1 MKKNKQFIDKQAHF
15 AIRKLSIGA
24 ASVLISTSVYL
35 GIRSNDA
42 LADTPVKNDEATEVN
57 NNNVS
62 EKLPINNAKVMATS
76 DLVKSST
83 TDSNSDRGYLLSK
96 SNLKENKGSETT
108 PQDTTEQTLNS
119 APVYATQGQ
128 VPTLDIHALFTQDQL
143 DQDQIDTEDD
153 NTSLTWKQ
161 KPDVSQIGNTSGI
174 ANLSYKDEEP
184 TTNDQSEDYLLKN
197 ITVNVP
203 VLVRKAEQEVGQD
216 QVKNSLNIINTTDNS
231 LVGHYEWVGAKAKND
246 DEEEPMPNSDSISED
261 ITNMLQSLGF
271 EMDNYSYFPSDI
283 TNFGIKNKVATIFVK
298 PSSTTPF
305 ITSTPYFT
313 YSGGDEISIDN
324 VNETP
329 DPASYI
335 GNLGVL
341 PAGTKI
347 EWNVAPKYDTE
358 KDEDGNWKSEAPTTD
373 PSIKVT
379 LPGKD
384 PIILKASSD
393 DISLKDI
400 ATLPAY
406 GNGTL
411 LVKSDNQVK
420 VGDKVGSPLDYVT
433 NLEQYLKSDHA
444 PEDVQAFK
452 NSFKWTVA
460 PNTQQA
466 GYTLGAFTY
475 DNSGISYGGNMI
487 LFKVNPTAVNN
498 SKTITRTITFE
509 GLPQDLIPKADS
521 QTVTFKQNGQQT
533 YVDEPIEW
541 KTDDNTWKAI
551 TLKTITANGVVYTP
565 TIDGKVVNSIDE
577 VIVNPDTKDSNV
589 TVTYQKSTTGDVITE
604 PAKSVATV
612 VIYQTKDGKEVKTD
626 VKKQK
631 SGDKVDFN
639 VPEGYVP
646 EDKLPE
652 VTVTSD
658 MSPIHIIVIKKATA
672 TGTPETTPVKSV
684 ATVVIYQTKD
694 GKEVKTDIKEQ
705 KPGDK
710 VDFNVPEGYVSADK
724 LPDVTVTSDMSPIH
738 VIVVKKET
746 ATDTPEIISN
756 NKVASVVIYETKEGK
771 VVKTDVKEQNPG
783 DKVEFNIP
791 EGYVSADKLP
801 EVTVTSDMSP
811 IHVIVVK
818 KETATDIPL
827 VEDDPVKVVINYQ
840 DQNGKVVKTT
850 DEDHKTGDKIKIE
863 VPAGYVPT
871 TTVPDVVA
879 TPDTG
884 VVTVPIAIK
893 KPISKTSTPT
903 ESSHSI
909 PTITNKPIENNGKK
923 VVSGH
928 KDAVIR
934 KTNIIKTKVL
944 KNTNSQVT
952 SSSVNKK
959 NVEARQVLPKT
970 GSKSVLAEVLLGLV
984 SLAGGVTLGFISKR
998 KKN

>member
-1 MKKNKQFIDKQAHF
+1 MKNRKKSVDKQARF

-24 ASVLISTSVYL
+24 VSVLISTSIYL
-35 GIRSNDA
+35 GLGSNDV
-42 LADTPVKNDEATEVN
+42 LADTNSSNDSGEVTN
-57 NNNVS
+57 NNSESIETKNINVVSAS
-62 EKLPINNAKVMATS
+62 EFQNEGLDNNLAESKVEQQS
-76 DLVKSST
+76 
-83 TDSNSDRGYLLSK
+83 SNSA
-96 SNLKENKGSETT
+96 SNPDQPSEQLMT
-108 PQDTTEQTLNS
+108 S
-119 APVYATQGQ
+119 APVYTTQGQ
-128 VPTLDIHALFTQDQL
+128 MPPLDVNNMFTADQL
-143 DQDQIDTEDD
+143 EEAQIDT
-153 NTSLTWKQ
+153 NSPKTTATWVQ
-161 KPDVSQIGNTSGI
+161 KPDVSKIGNASGT
-174 ANLSYKDEEP
+174 AKLSYEDFNADP
-184 TTNDQSEDYLLKN
+184 TTNDQGEDVYPLKD

-203 VLVRKAEQEVGQD
+203 VLVRKAEQEANQD

-231 LVGHYEWVGAKAKND
+231 LVAHYEWIGAKVKND

-271 EMDNYSYFPSDI
+271 EMDDYSYFPTDI
-283 TNFGIKNKVATIFVK
+283 TEFGTKNKVATIFVK
-298 PSSTTPF
+298 PSSTAPV
-305 ITSTPYFT
+305 ITDTPYFT
-313 YSGGDEISIDN
+313 YGGGDTSSINN
-324 VNETP
+324 VTETP

-335 GNLGVL
+335 GNLGTL

-347 EWNVAPKYDTE
+347 EWNVAPEYNTQ
-358 KDEDGNWKSEAPTTD
+358 KDEDGNWISEAPTND

-393 DISLKDI
+393 DIPLKDI

-411 LVKSDNQVK
+411 LIKSDNQVK

-433 NLEQYLKSDHA
+433 NLDQYLKSDHA

-452 NSFKWTVA
+452 DSFKWTVA

-509 GLPQDLIPKADS
+509 GLPQDLIPKVDP
-521 QTVTFKQNGQQT
+521 QTVTFTQNGEQT

-551 TLKTITANGVVYTP
+551 PINTITANNVVYTP
-565 TIDGKVVNSIDE
+565 TITIDGKVVNSINE
-577 VIVNPDTKDSNV
+577 VTVNPDTKDSNV
-589 TVTYQKSTTGDVITE
+589 IVTYQKSTTGDAISE

-646 EDKLPE
+646 VDELPD

-658 MSPIHIIVIKKATA
+658 MKPITITVIKKETA

-694 GKEVKTDIKEQ
+694 GEEIKTDVKEQ
-705 KPGDK
+705 QPGDK
-710 VDFNVPEGYVSADK
+710 VEFNVPGGYVPVDK
-724 LPDVTVTSDMSPIH
+724 LPEVTVTSDMSPIKI
-738 VIVVKKET
+738 IVVKKET
-746 ATDTPEIISN
+746 ATDTPEIVSN
-756 NKVASVVIYETKEGK
+756 NKVASVVIYQTEDGK
-771 VVKTDVKEQNPG
+771 VVKTDIKEQQPG

-791 EGYVSADKLP
+791 EGYVPADKLP

-811 IHVIVVK
+811 ITIIVVK
-818 KETATDIPL
+818 KKTATDTPL
-827 VEDDPVKVVINYQ
+827 VENDPVKVVINYQ
-840 DQNGKVVKTT
+840 DQNGKVVKMT
-850 DEDHKTGDKIKIE
+850 DEDHNTGDRVKVD
-863 VPAGYVPT
+863 VPEGYVPT
-871 TTVPDVVA
+871 TTIPDLVA
-879 TPDTG
+879 TP
-884 VVTVPIAIK
+884 
-893 KPISKTSTPT
+893 SKSSIT
-903 ESSHSI
+903 E
-909 PTITNKPIENNGKK
+909 
-923 VVSGH
+923 
-928 KDAVIR
+928 
-934 KTNIIKTKVL
+934 
-944 KNTNSQVT
+944 NTNSHVT
-952 SSSVNKK
+952 LSSANKK
-959 NVEARQVLPKT
+959 DVEARSILPKT
-970 GSKSVLAEVLLGLV
+970 GSKSVLAEALLGLIL
-984 SLAGGVTLGFISKR
+984 LAGSATLEFISKR